1 MTYRTK
7 QRDVLLDKIMAYEEE
22 PFTADDL
29 ILKLMSTSKPV
40 SKATVYR
47 TLDKLERDRSSMWP
61 ERVPSTSMLDNS
73 TWTVRTLLLCLLPDV
88 TVPFV
93 DYIFDDLDAH
103 FQNEHHFKI
112 DLQRTILYGL
122 CENCRSY
129 SMKIDT
135 TRPT

>member
-47 TLDKLERDRSSMWP
+47 TLDKLERDGLVRKYYVEPSESAFYQYVGQHLDCEDHYHCVCYQC
-61 ERVPSTSMLDNS
+61 ERLFHID
-73 TWTVRTLLLCLLPDV
+73 CH
-88 TVPFV
+88 
-93 DYIFDDLDAH
+93 IFDDLDAH
-103 FQNEHHFKI
+103 FQHEHHFKI

-122 CENCRSY
+122 CENCQGEV
-129 SMKIDT
+129 T
-135 TRPT
+135 L